1 MRWWELKKELQVCET
16 MTPSYAVPVFRLKSL
31 WGNPSFSMTQA
42 DKNFCK
48 ILDDQSKFTIFL
60 TMSPQRTLSTLL
72 MLTAR
77 KELVSYELNIG
88 PSTRTSSL

>member
-31 WGNPSFSMTQA
+31 WGNPSFSMSQA

-60 TMSPQRTLSTLL
+60 TIIVSSENAFDTFDAHSTQG
-72 MLTAR
+72 TCF
-77 KELVSYELNIG
+77 I
-88 PSTRTSSL
+88 

>member
-1 MRWWELKKELQVCET
+1 MRLWELKKELRVCET
-16 MTPSYAVPVFRLKSL
+16 MTPSYAVPS
-31 WGNPSFSMTQA
+31 GNPSFSMSQA

-48 ILDDQSKFTIFL
+48 ILDDQSKFNIFL
-60 TMSPQRTLSTLL
+60 IMPPQRTLSTLL

>member
-31 WGNPSFSMTQA
+31 WVYPSFSMSQA

-48 ILDDQSKFTIFL
+48 ILDDQSKFNIFL
-60 TMSPQRTLSTLL
+60 TMPPQRTLSTVL